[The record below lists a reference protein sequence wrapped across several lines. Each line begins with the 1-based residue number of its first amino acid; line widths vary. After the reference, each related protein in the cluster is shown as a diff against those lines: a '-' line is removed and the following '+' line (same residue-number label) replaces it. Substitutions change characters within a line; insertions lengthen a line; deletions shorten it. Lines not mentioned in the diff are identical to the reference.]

1 MSGFD
6 RDRHLKPLIGV
17 AIILILLCGY
27 GLYSSYQKALD
38 RVERKTTTA
47 RNELLQFH
55 ESLVRYRT
63 LESELQDFA
72 PHAAAEVDS
81 NLIAKVEN
89 ATQQVGARSQLLYV
103 RPQPDKVRGNIIEKG
118 VEIKLE
124 KLQLQQLVELL
135 YQFENTEQKLMV
147 SQLRVR
153 PRFDMPEQLDTV
165 MTLSHFKELH

>member
-6 RDRHLKPLIGV
+6 RERHLKPLIV
-17 AIILILLCGY
+17 AAILLILLCGY
-27 GLYSSYQKALD
+27 WFYSSYRLAIS
-38 RVERKTTTA
+38 RVERKTTIA
-47 RNELLQFH
+47 RNELSQFR
-55 ESLVRYRT
+55 ESLVRYRA
-63 LESELQDFA
+63 LESELKDFA
-72 PHAAAEVDS
+72 PHAATAVDS

-103 RPQPDKVRGNIIEKG
+103 RPQPDKVRGDIIEEG

-135 YQFENTEQKLMV
+135 YQFDSTQQRLTV
-147 SQLRVR
+147 SQLRIR

-165 MTLSHFKELH
+165 MTLSHFKEQR